1 MRVLV
6 AGGAGFIGSHV
17 CEELLRRGHDVICV
31 DSLVTGNR
39 ENIAAM
45 IDDER
50 FAFVCCDVTQAP
62 AIGADLVLHL
72 ASPASPVHYQ
82 QFPIETMLA
91 NSTGTHRL
99 LEIAR
104 LNGARFVF
112 ASTSEVYGD
121 PLEHPQRETY
131 WGNVNPTGPRACYD
145 ESKRFGEALTVEF
158 RRTFGVN
165 ASIVRIFNTYGPR
178 MNIDDGRVVPAFVA
192 AALAG
197 DDLPVF
203 GDGRQTRSFCY
214 VSDLVG
220 ALLLVALDES
230 SDGDVFNIGNPHE
243 VTMIELASTIARLA
257 GAEARVAHM
266 PSAPGDPARRRPDI
280 AKMRERYGWQPSVAL
295 EDGLERTISYVRGV
309 GGQQATD
316 NRQQMAGGRQTA
328 NSKQQRVGGQQ
339 TTDNRQQRGEDGQ
352 QTANSKRQRVG
363 GQQTTDNRGDG
374 QQTANSKQQKDH
386 AEPRTPTNEAVA

>member
-17 CEELLRRGHDVICV
+17 SEELLRRGHDVICV

-39 ENIAAM
+39 DNIAPLF
-45 IDDER
+45 DDER
-50 FAFVCCDVTQAP
+50 FAFVRADVTRAP
-62 AIGADLVLHL
+62 ALAADLVLHL

-91 NSTGTHRL
+91 NSMGTHRL
-99 LEIAR
+99 LEVAR

-131 WGNVNPTGPRACYD
+131 RGNCNPVGPRACYD

-158 RRTFGVN
+158 RRTFRVN

-178 MNIDDGRVVPAFVA
+178 MNVDDGRVVPAFVA

-197 DDLPVF
+197 DALPVF

-214 VSDLVG
+214 VSDLVD
-220 ALLLVALDES
+220 ALLLVALDPA
-230 SDGDVFNIGNPHE
+230 SDGAVFNIGNPHE
-243 VTMIELASTIARLA
+243 VTMVALAETIARLA
-257 GAEARVAHM
+257 GSDARVAHL
-266 PSAPGDPARRRPDI
+266 PAAPDDPARRRPDI
-280 AKMRERYGWQPSVAL
+280 SKMIARYGWRPSVAL
-295 EDGLERTISYVRGV
+295 EDGLERTIAYVAAIRGAQV
-309 GGQQATD
+309 AKRQPRQSIRGRKQQAAGAA
-316 NRQQMAGGRQTA
+316 RQSRTRQHPASRDDQYDETA
-328 NSKQQRVGGQQ
+328 EEQLAQ
-339 TTDNRQQRGEDGQ
+339 GE
-352 QTANSKRQRVG
+352 
-363 GQQTTDNRGDG
+363 
-374 QQTANSKQQKDH
+374 
-386 AEPRTPTNEAVA
+386 VAA